1 MYRRTLVLMLL
12 AGCLGLA
19 ACASKPPKPSAATQ
33 QQSGAGAGAESQ
45 GAEGGANANG
55 GPFGNQNSI
64 PGPQQGLLAKRTV
77 YFDFD
82 SAVIKGDGTDIVA
95 AHAKYLSDHSDARVR
110 LEGNTDERGSPE
122 YNIGLGMRRAQAVRQ
137 ALLLQ
142 GASATQI
149 TVVSYGSEHPVDP
162 AHNEDAWAK
171 NRRVDIVYLT
181 PGMQV
186 PAAPQSPQP
195 PQ

>member
-1 MYRRTLVLMLL
+1 MYRRTAILMLL

-19 ACASKPPKPSAATQ
+19 ACASKPPKPSAAQ
-33 QQSGAGAGAESQ
+33 QQAAGQNGAGAESQ
-45 GAEGGANANG
+45 GAEGGGNANG
-55 GPFGNQNSI
+55 GPFGNQNSVA
-64 PGPQQGLLAKRTV
+64 GPQEGLLAKRTV

-82 SAVIKGDGTDIVA
+82 SSVIKGDGTDIVA
-95 AHAKYLSDHSDARVR
+95 AHAKYLSDHADSRVR

-142 GASATQI
+142 GASAGQI
-149 TVVSYGSEHPVDP
+149 TVVSYGAEHPVDP
-162 AHNEDAWAK
+162 AHNEAAWSK

-181 PGMQV
+181 PGMQ
-186 PAAPQSPQP
+186 PPQAPQAPQ
-195 PQ
+195 